1 MKQRIKHFSK
11 STMSVILAVCM
22 LVSCLTVGWIAT
34 DAAQVAEDESVGDS
48 KVSFAYAYF
57 AVPDSWTMTGKN
69 VYLAYTK
76 TDGPNYTRFLQMTRL
91 GETNLYAFD
100 GSTYTDNKDHYS
112 LGFVA
117 SASTPSGSNLD
128 DLSSFTYYTS
138 RINYEIKGGSQAYYG
153 FKLTDGGSSATGNI
167 GIAGQFG
174 DNNAQTAGH
183 IAVTINTTTDGNEDC
198 SGGYVQVSGKRL
210 KTKNTLE
217 NYSDS
222 TENEASH
229 ASWGAMGTP
238 VTLTAQPKDG
248 YAFNGYYDA
257 SNDTLVSSSETYT
270 YNLYERTVYAR
281 FVTDNTPKYYVT
293 SAGQNDS
300 TKGFTDNIWAPKDA
314 DGKMTDNN
322 DGTYSITFN
331 NQAMGWY
338 RFKVNGFNG
347 NTSLGSWGGAKVT
360 YTNDTDTNACI
371 VDRSTENSGN
381 AKFRLTKKS
390 DVTVTFDADTHAITV
405 TAEAVGG
412 DPAYEYYVV
421 GMAFDGTVGMFGNVW
436 ADDWKEFS
444 SADKM
449 TESSTGVWTK
459 TYTDFGGTYGTYSYK
474 IAKVDTVNGTYET
487 FDNTGGTGANLTQDI
502 NDGATSAVFK
512 YDSTQATASQVSCTV
527 SYVSDWTPSDPNT
540 SGFTTNGSRY
550 IFYGTDASF
559 NSGRGLTAQLK
570 KNDSS
575 HYWCDLSSVIIEG
588 RKSSLYLY
596 LTKKSSV
603 SDCSYQDHYNTD
615 AVQGDS
621 SNTAYL
627 AGGTETEA
635 KVNGTTYF
643 KLGVQNNN
651 DISGSKKYVKITSID
666 YSKLEKIGVEMYYS
680 GSSVKYY
687 FYYKYKGSSG
697 GGEDTSSY
705 QYVNVYAKNG
715 CLRDNT
721 YNRFTHLVNTDVISI
736 TTPAGITYDATKW
749 NAVSGNTW
757 ENDKSGYGSHYAYVT
772 NVPVGSV
779 LKLRAT
785 LGSTYDSTYGFDNKP
800 FKDTHYLK
808 AYSFNGKTYELHQ
821 WNESGV
827 YEEDWVVEQVNTAN
841 MKKEGDNDRP
851 VVEITPIYYLKDN
864 TYTKTFYID
873 GYEGLLSEKWGNM
886 LAVYPYY
893 SGSSDKKNAFGGYP
907 GQPMLYW
914 GGKYQMEIPITVDGT
929 ANGKEVKGLTMH
941 NAYWDL
947 LHRKLDKSCD
957 DGHCQTYDYD
967 DFYKIYK
974 EKNADTIFFRYKYF
988 PKKDYTY
995 NGSTISAGKDNYG
1008 DKYEYEN
1015 RTFAGNSAKSA
1026 ANFTGSNGNGVEV
1039 VTDFYG
1045 RQIDAFGTI
1054 LTDSQKSDYDMTG
1067 SQTKELLFVSSGYKN
1082 TYVGHYATIWAVYA
1096 PQEGMKGGDSAGKLI
1111 GYISSSMLYLN
1122 NIGRVSQYSGGT
1134 NTASGKMSWSVF
1146 KNTYNHLKQYYEG
1159 VPALISYEK
1168 EIHNDS
1174 LDQADRS
1181 DGKWYYSTTGDRL
1194 TANIKIQYTS
1204 ATGTYPAIDAVGS
1217 NLAAQWVEDPFDGT
1231 KTGAGSEHNI
1241 GTSTGCSA
1249 YFTNTTPEYLY
1260 GKVRAEDIIA
1270 DNESQFSFMATAA
1283 SGYKFVGWVRYS
1295 DGKYYEIT
1303 SKDGL
1308 GQSNMSAND
1317 TYIARFVP
1325 QAKGSLVVSHN
1336 IMKDAT
1342 HTGDGTKYLKVE
1354 VLKSDNTVVKTYEK
1368 TDGTDI
1374 DVSKYIGSD
1383 YSTYKLRITLATEPD
1398 EDCAV
1403 AERTVDLGADEKY
1416 DRYRTNSDNTA
1427 INYGLPVSS
1436 SYTSTLLL
1444 NISDIY
1450 DNTNGVTALRY
1461 TTMLT
1466 KTPVNYAYEIVY
1478 HYTSRFWG
1486 DQSYTVRGTI
1496 DELQSAKY
1504 FSGVKTTATLLESFI
1519 KSSTPYEKNFRQKI
1533 TWNYDGMTNNPAG
1546 EPVEDVYTMRA
1557 VVHSANTVDDTV
1569 RGEFFLPYKYND
1581 TDKNSTGLN
1590 VFASAEATT
1599 PVEGASEIAFDD
1611 ESNESFTIK
1620 TQAGHLFNYDNS
1632 IPPIPTPEQTT
1643 ENFPKLL
1650 KAAPYVLKKGV
1661 WNSSSSQWEY
1671 TNVDF
1676 HYTDTYSTKEYADQF
1691 FELDGTYYYCSDTIP
1706 TDIPNG
1712 VTTEKLTAS
1721 DTVAWYDDN
1730 KASTTYTYAKQSGNT
1745 VYYFTFDG
1753 STCTGYCIS
1762 DKGREID
1769 GIIQRDI
1776 RDILDTEP
1784 SDTSQVFYK
1793 KFYFTKWDIYTAD
1806 GKNYVAS
1813 SYTHGRAFNYSGY
1826 EDYVIIPVYEN
1837 RASNSSVFTTITYL
1851 GDTRN
1856 QWNEGGL
1863 GHYKTGAEGNE
1874 ESTNLDDCN
1883 EKGDKILIDFALA
1896 YNNAGTK
1903 LTNSDKAG
1911 FIIERLDKVEKTD
1924 GTAVTNLG
1932 DAKAITDP
1940 AYYEKKYA
1948 AGSSN
1953 AYAYNSAAV
1962 LSSADGFATS
1972 STTTRPTC
1980 CGAAI
1985 FRAAT
1990 ISKLDNFD
1998 RMQYTN
2004 TFTNVRDN
2012 TPENGNTGQA
2022 LYVYRATSYMKI
2034 SGQNTVI
2041 SEQPIYFTLYDIASR

>member
-1 MKQRIKHFSK
+1 
-11 STMSVILAVCM
+11 
-22 LVSCLTVGWIAT
+22 
-34 DAAQVAEDESVGDS
+34 
-48 KVSFAYAYF
+48 
-57 AVPDSWTMTGKN
+57 
-69 VYLAYTK
+69 
-76 TDGPNYTRFLQMTRL
+76 
-91 GETNLYAFD
+91 
-100 GSTYTDNKDHYS
+100 
-112 LGFVA
+112 
-117 SASTPSGSNLD
+117 
-128 DLSSFTYYTS
+128 
-138 RINYEIKGGSQAYYG
+138 
-153 FKLTDGGSSATGNI
+153 
-167 GIAGQFG
+167 
-174 DNNAQTAGH
+174 
-183 IAVTINTTTDGNEDC
+183 
-198 SGGYVQVSGKRL
+198 
-210 KTKNTLE
+210 
-217 NYSDS
+217 
-222 TENEASH
+222 
-229 ASWGAMGTP
+229 
-238 VTLTAQPKDG
+238 
-248 YAFNGYYDA
+248 
-257 SNDTLVSSSETYT
+257 
-270 YNLYERTVYAR
+270 
-281 FVTDNTPKYYVT
+281 
-293 SAGQNDS
+293 
-300 TKGFTDNIWAPKDA
+300 
-314 DGKMTDNN
+314 
-322 DGTYSITFN
+322 
-331 NQAMGWY
+331 
-338 RFKVNGFNG
+338 
-347 NTSLGSWGGAKVT
+347 
-360 YTNDTDTNACI
+360 
-371 VDRSTENSGN
+371 
-381 AKFRLTKKS
+381 
-390 DVTVTFDADTHAITV
+390 
-405 TAEAVGG
+405 
-412 DPAYEYYVV
+412 
-421 GMAFDGTVGMFGNVW
+421 
-436 ADDWKEFS
+436 
-444 SADKM
+444 
-449 TESSTGVWTK
+449 
-459 TYTDFGGTYGTYSYK
+459 
-474 IAKVDTVNGTYET
+474 
-487 FDNTGGTGANLTQDI
+487 
-502 NDGATSAVFK
+502 
-512 YDSTQATASQVSCTV
+512 
-527 SYVSDWTPSDPNT
+527 
-540 SGFTTNGSRY
+540 
-550 IFYGTDASF
+550 
-559 NSGRGLTAQLK
+559 
-570 KNDSS
+570 
-575 HYWCDLSSVIIEG
+575 
-588 RKSSLYLY
+588 
-596 LTKKSSV
+596 
-603 SDCSYQDHYNTD
+603 
-615 AVQGDS
+615 
-621 SNTAYL
+621 
-627 AGGTETEA
+627 
-635 KVNGTTYF
+635 
-643 KLGVQNNN
+643 
-651 DISGSKKYVKITSID
+651 
-666 YSKLEKIGVEMYYS
+666 
-680 GSSVKYY
+680 
-687 FYYKYKGSSG
+687 
-697 GGEDTSSY
+697 
-705 QYVNVYAKNG
+705 
-715 CLRDNT
+715 
-721 YNRFTHLVNTDVISI
+721 
-736 TTPAGITYDATKW
+736 
-749 NAVSGNTW
+749 
-757 ENDKSGYGSHYAYVT
+757 
-772 NVPVGSV
+772 
-779 LKLRAT
+779 
-785 LGSTYDSTYGFDNKP
+785 
-800 FKDTHYLK
+800 
-808 AYSFNGKTYELHQ
+808 
-821 WNESGV
+821 
-827 YEEDWVVEQVNTAN
+827 
-841 MKKEGDNDRP
+841 
-851 VVEITPIYYLKDN
+851 
-864 TYTKTFYID
+864 
-873 GYEGLLSEKWGNM
+873 
-886 LAVYPYY
+886 
-893 SGSSDKKNAFGGYP
+893 
-907 GQPMLYW
+907 
-914 GGKYQMEIPITVDGT
+914 
-929 ANGKEVKGLTMH
+929 
-941 NAYWDL
+941 
-947 LHRKLDKSCD
+947 
-957 DGHCQTYDYD
+957 
-967 DFYKIYK
+967 
-974 EKNADTIFFRYKYF
+974 
-988 PKKDYTY
+988 
-995 NGSTISAGKDNYG
+995 
-1008 DKYEYEN
+1008 
-1015 RTFAGNSAKSA
+1015 
-1026 ANFTGSNGNGVEV
+1026 
-1039 VTDFYG
+1039 
-1045 RQIDAFGTI
+1045 
-1054 LTDSQKSDYDMTG
+1054 
-1067 SQTKELLFVSSGYKN
+1067 
-1082 TYVGHYATIWAVYA
+1082 
-1096 PQEGMKGGDSAGKLI
+1096 
-1111 GYISSSMLYLN
+1111 
-1122 NIGRVSQYSGGT
+1122 
-1134 NTASGKMSWSVF
+1134 
-1146 KNTYNHLKQYYEG
+1146 
-1159 VPALISYEK
+1159 
-1168 EIHNDS
+1168 
-1174 LDQADRS
+1174 
-1181 DGKWYYSTTGDRL
+1181 
-1194 TANIKIQYTS
+1194 
-1204 ATGTYPAIDAVGS
+1204 VGS

-1924 GTAVTNLG
+1924 GTAVTDLG